1 MNKKTNYLID
11 KIFQKLN
18 KNKINKINLKK
29 DELKKFIFNLIS
41 NN

>member
-41 NN
+41 SN